1 MNRKDRNAIS
11 MEGLEL
17 IKRAEGLYKKARE
30 KYDAGDFEGALREA
44 VESVE
49 IQKEIARLSD
59 MPFFGS
65 DSEFL
70 RQKILKKQ
78 ENKTADPATGE

>member
-1 MNRKDRNAIS
+1 MS

-17 IKRAEGLYKKARE
+17 IKKAEGLYREARD
-30 KYDAGDFEGALREA
+30 KYDSGDLVGALADA
-44 VESVE
+44 VKSVE
-49 IQKEIARLSD
+49 IQKDIARLSE

-70 RQKILKKQ
+70 RQEILEKMGHKA
-78 ENKTADPATGE
+78 EDPAPGE